1 MAPHSVTQLDTSV
14 GLAGNA
20 VRVGSVM
27 QGALPNLHAAL
38 VHFPIGLL
46 TAAVIA
52 DLAAVTQSK
61 KEPLRPAVTALHIL
75 GTLSLIA
82 AYIAGRSAASTV
94 FTPGMAHGIVYEH
107 WTLAL
112 GVTIYFVLLTVLR
125 LTAGWVITK
134 KRWTL
139 WAVLMIGGVIGL
151 FWLILT
157 ADHGGQLVYRW
168 GVGVAGP

>member
-1 MAPHSVTQLDTSV
+1 
-14 GLAGNA
+14 
-20 VRVGSVM
+20 M

-52 DLAAVTQSK
+52 DLAAVTRLSQ
-61 KEPLRPAVTALHIL
+61 EPLRPAVTALHVL
-75 GTLSLIA
+75 GTLTLVVT
-82 AYIAGRSAASTV
+82 YIAGRSAASTV
-94 FTPGMAHGIVYEH
+94 FTPGMAHGIVNEH

-112 GVTIYFVLLTVLR
+112 GVTIYFVVLTVLR
-125 LTAGWVITK
+125 LTAGWIITNR
-134 KRWTL
+134 RWTL
-139 WAVLMIGGVIGL
+139 WAVLMIGGVMGL

-168 GVGVAGP
+168 GIGVAGP